1 LIYCLRIGFFW
12 AGFFLCILTRL
23 QPVAADLLQASPKI
37 KPDFFVSMDGGEAS
51 EYAIVVEKETQKLV
65 LYRYNGVYEP
75 VFNVKCST
83 GEVPGIKTR
92 SGDKKTPEGIYFFTG
107 LFEKKYL
114 SAVYGEMAFPMDYPN
129 LIDQL
134 NGREGNSIWMHGTNK
149 QIKDRASNGCI
160 VLANADIEKLSKY
173 ITVNRTPII
182 VTDKIHYTE
191 LDDDQTIKEQL
202 KAFLLEWNG
211 ALLNG
216 SYERYLSFYDQG
228 TISRIAWWD
237 EWNDMRNE
245 LRQSGFPA
253 DIHLNK
259 LSIYKHN
266 GVFTALFN
274 QLIQVGKQVQDV
286 GIRKVCLKTEAD
298 TIRIIGDIYQSFM
311 PKNNEQKAENPFLR
325 ACHDLKKS
333 YSTNQYYSANKDIEA
348 LVDKWLAAW
357 KNKDIETYGDC
368 YASDFRFKQMDRKAW
383 LEKKKRLSQR
393 YKYIS
398 VSKEKIVVKTGVK
411 TSTATFIQ
419 KYKSS
424 GYRAVGEK
432 ELIFKRENGQW
443 KIYRERWKKI

>member
-1 LIYCLRIGFFW
+1 LIYCLRVGFFL
-12 AGFFLCILTRL
+12 AGFFICILTRL
-23 QPVAADLLQASPKI
+23 QPVAAELLQASPKI
-37 KPDFFVSMDGGEAS
+37 KPDFFVSMDGGVAS

-65 LYRYNGVYEP
+65 LYRFDGVYEP

-92 SGDKKTPEGIYFFTG
+92 SGDKKTPEGVYFFTG

-149 QIKDRASNGCI
+149 QIKDRDSNGCI

-191 LDDDQTIKEQL
+191 LDDDQAIKEQL
-202 KAFLLEWNG
+202 MAFLNEWNG

-245 LRQSGFPA
+245 LRKSGVSA
-253 DIHLNK
+253 NIHLNK

-266 GVFTALFN
+266 GLYTALFD

-286 GIRKVCLKTEAD
+286 GTRKVCLKTEAD
-298 TIRIIGDIYQSFM
+298 TIRIIGDIYQSVM
-311 PKNNEQKAENPFLR
+311 PKENEQKTVNPFLR
-325 ACHDLKKS
+325 ACHDLKKH
-333 YSTNQYYSANKDIEA
+333 YSSNDDIEA
-348 LVDKWLAAW
+348 LVDKWLTAW

-368 YASDFRFKQMDRKAW
+368 YASDFRFKEMDRKAW
-383 LEKKKRLSQR
+383 LEKKKRLSRR

-398 VSKEKIVVKTGVK
+398 VSKEKLVVKTGVK
-411 TSTATFIQ
+411 TSTAIFIQ
-419 KYKSS
+419 NYKSS
-424 GYRAVGEK
+424 GYRAVGTK